1 MKRTAS
7 FSDRLY
13 NNIEKFVALVWIIT
27 EFYQLPGKI
36 SGWDLSQEKQNK
48 ENDLRRK
55 KWQEQELQACWL
67 PLWGDPS

>member
-36 SGWDLSQEKQNK
+36 PGWDLSQEKQNK

-55 KWQEQELQACWL
+55 KWQEQE
-67 PLWGDPS
+67 